1 MQLQTLATAWLRA
14 NSLILMSFLLTAFL
28 INVLVWKSK
37 IKLQAVLL
45 FLLLLLVCY
54 SLGLRLLLALKL
66 IIIMIEVGG
75 MVRIK
80 LGVWGG

>member
-1 MQLQTLATAWLRA
+1 MCW
-14 NSLILMSFLLTAFL
+14 SE
-28 INVLVWKSK
+28 SK
-37 IKLQAVLL
+37 KLKFQAVLL
-45 FLLLLLVCY
+45 FLLLPLVCY

-80 LGVWGG
+80 LGVGGG